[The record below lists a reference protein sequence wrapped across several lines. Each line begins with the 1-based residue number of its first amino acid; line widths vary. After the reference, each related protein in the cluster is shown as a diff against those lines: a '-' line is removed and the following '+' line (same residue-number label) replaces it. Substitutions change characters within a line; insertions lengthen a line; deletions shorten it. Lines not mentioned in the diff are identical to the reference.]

1 MPEQRPHPQA
11 LADGGAHPPWSSPPY
26 PCWLA
31 QAPAGAEE
39 SGAAVGV
46 QLEDSG
52 REGGSGKPGAGRDF
66 SHPPGTSILEPGFGW
81 GWGRLE
87 GTGVRWRLALFSAPG
102 GSPGLWPGRG
112 EQSWPSPD
120 S

>member
-11 LADGGAHPPWSSPPY
+11 LADGAHTHP
-26 PCWLA
+26 
-31 QAPAGAEE
+31 
-39 SGAAVGV
+39 GV
-46 QLEDSG
+46 LHPIPV
-52 REGGSGKPGAGRDF
+52 GSGKRQRERRKAGRRWAYSRRIQGEREGAGNLARGGDF

-102 GSPGLWPGRG
+102 GSPGLWPGAG